1 MPSLPPPAPVPPSDQ
16 LTFPA
21 PLIPLFTPYLPPP
34 PTSPSPPSR
43 LPFLTLTF
51 ATSLDS
57 SLSLGP
63 GIRTA
68 LSGPSSKAM
77 THFLRSRHSAILI
90 GVNTALADDPGL
102 NCRLPSPATHPR
114 PIILDPRAR
123 WRPTREAKV
132 LALAR
137 AGYGLAPFVLVAE
150 GVVVEEG
157 VRGVVEGCGGRFL
170 EVKVG
175 DGGRFAWRDV
185 LGVLKGEGL
194 ESVMVEG
201 GGEVINGLLGAEGEG
216 VVDAVVVTVAPTWLG
231 RGGVVVSP
239 EREERGRAAARVEG
253 GRWIPLGEDVVLCGR
268 LKRG

>member
-1 MPSLPPPAPVPPSDQ
+1 MPSLPPPSPVPPSDQ

-21 PLIPLFTPYLPPP
+21 PLTPLFTPYLPPAS
-34 PTSPSPPSR
+34 PTLTPR

-63 GIRTA
+63 GIRTT
-68 LSGPSSKAM
+68 LSGPASKAM
-77 THFLRSRHSAILI
+77 THFLRSRHAAILI

-102 NCRLPSPATHPR
+102 NCRLPPPATHPR

-123 WRPTREAKV
+123 WRPSGDAKV

-150 GVVVEEG
+150 GTGVEEG
-157 VRGVVEGCGGRFL
+157 VRGVVEGCGGRFV
-170 EVKVG
+170 EVALG
-175 DGGRFAWRDV
+175 EGGRFAWRDV
-185 LGVLKGEGL
+185 LGVLGGEGL

-231 RGGVVVSP
+231 KGGVVVSP
-239 EREERGRAAARVEG
+239 KREERGRAAARVEG